1 MDSVKNN
8 DKVRRN
14 VRLAQILGLIGL
26 AAMIAGVIIVLF
38 FDRLEGFGITPNQ
51 ALLLQLGSLGLA
63 LLLTQVSAY
72 LGNQYGRRPRAD
84 EALDEALR
92 KVVKAGR
99 IYHWVLPA
107 AHVLLTPA
115 GIIIFH
121 VKYQIGDV
129 SVRKDQKG
137 NDRWSQKRVGVI
149 RRFVNQENVGN
160 PTREADILVQKMANF
175 VRKHAPGV
183 EEVPI
188 GLVIVFTAQRS
199 KDDAYQLDL
208 KESSFPALH
217 VTKLRGY
224 VRQKGAG
231 EPLAE
236 EVQAELRQAF
246 DNAAASLLDEKGEPL
261 YA

>member
-26 AAMIAGVIIVLF
+26 AAMLAGVIIVF
-38 FDRLEGFGITPNQ
+38 SFDRLEAFGITPNQ

-63 LLLTQVSAY
+63 LLMTQVSAY

-129 SVRKDQKG
+129 SVRKDGKG

-149 RRFVNQENVGN
+149 RRFVNQETSAI
-160 PTREADILVQKMANF
+160 PPAKRTSWC
-175 VRKHAPGV
+175 RKWRTLSASTP
-183 EEVPI
+183 P
-188 GLVIVFTAQRS
+188 AWRKS
-199 KDDAYQLDL
+199 PSAW
-208 KESSFPALH
+208 SS
-217 VTKLRGY
+217 
-224 VRQKGAG
+224 
-231 EPLAE
+231 
-236 EVQAELRQAF
+236 
-246 DNAAASLLDEKGEPL
+246 SLPPSARRTMLTSSI
-261 YA
+261 